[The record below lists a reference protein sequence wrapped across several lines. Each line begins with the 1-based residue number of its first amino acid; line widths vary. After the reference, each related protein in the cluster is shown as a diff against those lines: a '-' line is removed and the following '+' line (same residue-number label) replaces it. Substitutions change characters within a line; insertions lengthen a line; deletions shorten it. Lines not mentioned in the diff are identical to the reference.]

1 MTDVLLPAELS
12 PSRNYFLL
20 TSLLVPRP
28 IAWVSTRSEAGV
40 VNVAPFSFYGGISG
54 NPPILGLGISR
65 RADGRQKDTARNAIE
80 TGEFV
85 VHLAEEPLVEAMVGC
100 SAELEPEVSEAE
112 ALGLALEA
120 SKVVSVPS
128 LADTRVR
135 LECRLHQHQE
145 VGDGPVDFLMGEVVA
160 FVLAEG
166 LLDERGRV
174 DEEALAPVS
183 RLGGAWYA
191 PVRDRFQAQRPSQK

>member
-1 MTDVLLPAELS
+1 MSDVLLPAELS

-28 IAWVSTRSEAGV
+28 IAWITSRSPAGV

-65 RADGRQKDTARNAIE
+65 RADGSRKDTARNAIE

-85 VHLAEEPLVEAMVGC
+85 VHLSEMDQIEDLVGS
-100 SAELEPEVSEAE
+100 SAELAPDQSEAE
-112 ALGLALEA
+112 ALGLELADSQL
-120 SKVVSVPS
+120 VRVPS
-128 LADTRVR
+128 LAAARVR
-135 LECRLHQHQE
+135 LECRLYGHHE
-145 VGDGPVDFLMGEVVA
+145 VGNGPVDFLMGEVVA

-166 LLDERGRV
+166 LLDEAGRV
-174 DEEALAPVS
+174 REDQLRPVS
-183 RLGGAWYA
+183 RLGGVLYA
-191 PVRDRFQAQRPSQK
+191 PVEHRFTMQRPSNK